1 MTCGLSFLAWRIL
14 QALINKLTI
23 KVFKVLVKEVDK
35 NEKFLHFCSPT
46 PKTANLAVMDKV
58 NSWFYM
64 FSNQNPL
71 FKILYHYILRLF
83 LLQTLNLQHKQII
96 LPYSPSIVNL
106 ILNNL
111 LIFT

>member
-1 MTCGLSFLAWRIL
+1 MTCGLLFLAWRIL

-71 FKILYHYILRLF
+71 FKILYHYLDCFFCKLSTCSTSKLF
-83 LLQTLNLQHKQII
+83 CLTVPQL
-96 LPYSPSIVNL
+96 
-106 ILNNL
+106 
-111 LIFT
+111 